1 LENRKTTEGVN
12 MKKLISGIA
21 VVALAIAGGALTG
34 GAAYAAPAASTLIVS
49 GGNGVFDL
57 GPIVINGTASSIG
70 LVAFTVNSK
79 TVVGCEAVPT
89 TTVAPFV
96 AKCSWIPSA
105 SGTTVITG
113 LFTPTDDTNF
123 APVTSNALT
132 VKIGVPVQGIIS
144 PIHMYV
150 DTVLASGSS
159 GVLAPRFNGC
169 AIMNEFMVGQTIVF
183 RVYANNADQGGAVM
197 DSANTSKAFIEIAGI
212 KDPVPMTYGNHSGV
226 AFWTAILKT
235 GVAPLYSTIGVIN
248 FKVIM
253 VAKDSST
260 MKVLS
265 TRLTP
270 QLENGKRVLD
280 ASGRTVYERVSYYR
294 TVKLSVPLKGATG
307 TWSSNFTAN
316 SQLSLFAAPVA
327 TK

>member
-1 LENRKTTEGVN
+1 
-12 MKKLISGIA
+12 MKKVISGIA
-21 VVALAIAGGALTG
+21 IAALAIAGGAVTG
-34 GAAYAAPAASTLIVS
+34 GAAYAAPAASTLIMS

-57 GPIVINGTASSIG
+57 GPIVINGTASAAGS
-70 LVAFTVNSK
+70 VAYSVNGK
-79 TVVGCEAVPT
+79 VVSGCEAVPT

-96 AKCSWIPSA
+96 AKCSWIPAA

-113 LFTPTDDTNF
+113 AFTPTDLAGF
-123 APVTSNALT
+123 APAASNNLN
-132 VKIGVPVQGIIS
+132 VKIGVPVQGIVS
-144 PIHMYV
+144 PLHIYV
-150 DTVLASGSS
+150 DTVLATGST
-159 GVLAPRFNGC
+159 GALAPRFNGC

-197 DSANTSKAFIEIAGI
+197 DSSNTSKAFIEVAGI
-212 KDPVPMTYGNHSGV
+212 KDPIAMSYGNHSGV
-226 AFWTAILKT
+226 AFWTAVLKT
-235 GVAPLYSTIGVIN
+235 GAAPLYSTIGVIN
-248 FKVIM
+248 YKITM
-253 VAKDSST
+253 VAKDSTT

-265 TRLTP
+265 TKLVRK
-270 QLENGKRVLD
+270 LEDGKRVLD

-294 TVKLSVPLKGATG
+294 TVNLSVPLKGATG

>member
-1 LENRKTTEGVN
+1 
-12 MKKLISGIA
+12 MKKVISGIA
-21 VVALAIAGGALTG
+21 IAVLAIAGGAVTG
-34 GAAYAAPAASTLIVS
+34 GAAYAAPAASTLIMS

-57 GPIVINGTASSIG
+57 GPIVINGTASAAGS
-70 LVAFTVNSK
+70 VAYSVNGK
-79 TVVGCEAVPT
+79 VVSGCEAVPT

-96 AKCSWIPSA
+96 AKCSWIPAA

-113 LFTPTDDTNF
+113 AFTPTDLAGF
-123 APVTSNALT
+123 APAASNNLN
-132 VKIGVPVQGIIS
+132 VKIGIPVQGIVS
-144 PIHMYV
+144 PLHIYV
-150 DTVLASGSS
+150 DTVLASGST
-159 GVLAPRFNGC
+159 GALAPRFNGC

-197 DSANTSKAFIEIAGI
+197 DSSNTSKAFIEVAGI
-212 KDPVPMTYGNHSGV
+212 KDPIAMSYGNHSGV
-226 AFWTAILKT
+226 AFWTAVLKT
-235 GVAPLYSTIGVIN
+235 GAAPLYSTIGVIN
-248 FKVIM
+248 FKVTMI
-253 VAKDSST
+253 AKDSTT

-265 TRLTP
+265 TKLTP
-270 QLENGKRVLD
+270 KLENGKRVLD

-294 TVKLSVPLKGATG
+294 TVNLSVPLKGATG

>member
-1 LENRKTTEGVN
+1 
-12 MKKLISGIA
+12 MKKVISGIA
-21 VVALAIAGGALTG
+21 IAALAIAGGAVTG
-34 GAAYAAPAASTLIVS
+34 GAAYAAPVATTLIMS

-57 GPIVINGTASSIG
+57 GPIVINGTASAAGS
-70 LVAFTVNSK
+70 VAYSVNGK
-79 TVVGCEAVPT
+79 VVSGCEAVPT

-96 AKCSWIPSA
+96 AKCSWIPAA

-113 LFTPTDDTNF
+113 AFTPTDLAGF
-123 APVTSNALT
+123 APAASNNLN
-132 VKIGVPVQGIIS
+132 VKIGIPVQGIVS
-144 PIHMYV
+144 PLHIYV
-150 DTVLASGSS
+150 DTVLASGST
-159 GVLAPRFNGC
+159 GALAPRFNGC

-197 DSANTSKAFIEIAGI
+197 DSSNTSKAFIEVAGI
-212 KDPVPMTYGNHSGV
+212 KDPIAMSYGNHSGV
-226 AFWTAILKT
+226 AFWTAVLKT
-235 GVAPLYSTIGVIN
+235 GAAPLYSTIGVIN
-248 FKVIM
+248 FKVTMI
-253 VAKDSST
+253 AKDSTT

-265 TRLTP
+265 TKLVRK
-270 QLENGKRVLD
+270 LEDGKRVLD

-294 TVKLSVPLKGATG
+294 TVNLSVPLKGATG

>member
-1 LENRKTTEGVN
+1 
-12 MKKLISGIA
+12 MKKVISGIA
-21 VVALAIAGGALTG
+21 IAVLAIAGGAVTG
-34 GAAYAAPAASTLIVS
+34 GAAYAAPAASTLIMS

-57 GPIVINGTASSIG
+57 GPIVINGTASAAGS
-70 LVAFTVNSK
+70 VAYSVNGK
-79 TVVGCEAVPT
+79 VVSGCEAVPT

-96 AKCSWIPSA
+96 AKCWWIPAA

-113 LFTPTDDTNF
+113 AFTPTDLAGF
-123 APVTSNALT
+123 APAASNNLN
-132 VKIGVPVQGIIS
+132 VKIGVPVQGIVS
-144 PIHMYV
+144 PLHIYV
-150 DTVLASGSS
+150 DTVLATGST
-159 GVLAPRFNGC
+159 GALAPRFNGC

-197 DSANTSKAFIEIAGI
+197 DSSNTSKAFIEVAGI
-212 KDPVPMTYGNHSGV
+212 KDPIAMSYGNQSGV
-226 AFWTAILKT
+226 AFWTAVLKT
-235 GVAPLYSTIGVIN
+235 GAAPLYSTIGVIN
-248 FKVIM
+248 YKITM
-253 VAKDSST
+253 VAKDSTT

-265 TRLTP
+265 TKLVRK
-270 QLENGKRVLD
+270 LEDGKRVLD

-294 TVKLSVPLKGATG
+294 TVNLSVPLKGATG

>member
-1 LENRKTTEGVN
+1 
-12 MKKLISGIA
+12 MKKVISGIA
-21 VVALAIAGGALTG
+21 IVALAIAGGAVTG
-34 GAAYAAPAASTLIVS
+34 GAAYAAPAATTLIMS

-57 GPIVINGTASSIG
+57 GPIVINGTASAAGS
-70 LVAFTVNSK
+70 VAYSVNGK
-79 TVVGCEAVPT
+79 VVSGCDAVPT

-96 AKCSWIPSA
+96 AKCSWIPAA

-113 LFTPTDDTNF
+113 AFTPTDVAAF
-123 APVTSNALT
+123 APAASNNLN
-132 VKIGVPVQGIIS
+132 VKIGIPVQGIVS
-144 PIHMYV
+144 PLHIYV
-150 DTVLASGSS
+150 DTVLATGST
-159 GVLAPRFNGC
+159 GALAPRFNGC

-197 DSANTSKAFIEIAGI
+197 DSSNTSKAFIEVAGI
-212 KDPVPMTYGNHSGV
+212 KDPIAMAYGNHSGV
-226 AFWTAILKT
+226 AFWTAVLKT
-235 GVAPLYSTIGVIN
+235 GAAPLYSTIGVIN
-248 FKVIM
+248 FKVTM
-253 VAKDSST
+253 VAKDSTT

-265 TRLTP
+265 TKLNP
-270 QLENGKRVLD
+270 KLESGKRVLD

-294 TVKLSVPLKGATG
+294 TVNLSVPLKGATG